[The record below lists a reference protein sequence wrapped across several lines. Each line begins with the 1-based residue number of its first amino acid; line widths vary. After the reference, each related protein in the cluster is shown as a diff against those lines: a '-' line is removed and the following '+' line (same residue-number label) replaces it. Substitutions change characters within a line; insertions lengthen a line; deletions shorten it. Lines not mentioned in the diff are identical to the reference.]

1 MGSAGVRI
9 SEQPSINTSAWLLE
23 VFAMNL
29 PTIGSIGSREARRS
43 IGATFI
49 ALGISMA
56 ATAASSQQVIPFGD
70 VPATADFSEAEIA
83 ARGQQKLPNLTY
95 STWKKL
101 CFRGAQGADHKMV
114 CRTTLEGKS
123 DLGQTMLR
131 VDLIEREDAPAARL
145 QIFVPVGSFLQPGI
159 NLSVDKGASLLV
171 PYTICLANGCVAAT
185 VPEPTFLRELDTG
198 RMLSLAVVNSNVVT
212 VIASLSLDN
221 FAKARQGVAAQI
233 FEQKL
238 EGNWERPADEINRK

>member
-1 MGSAGVRI
+1 
-9 SEQPSINTSAWLLE
+9 
-23 VFAMNL
+23 MNL
-29 PTIGSIGSREARRS
+29 PTIGSIDSRVARRS
-43 IGATFI
+43 VAATFI

-56 ATAASSQQVIPFGD
+56 ATAASGQQIIPFGD
-70 VPATADFSEAEIA
+70 VPAMADFSEAEIA
-83 ARGQQKLPNLTY
+83 ARGQQKLPKLTY

-101 CFRGAQGADHKMV
+101 CFRGAQGADIKMI

-131 VDLIEREDAPAARL
+131 VDLIEREDAPATRL
-145 QIFVPVGSFLQPGI
+145 QIFVPVGNFLQPGI
-159 NLSVDKGASLLV
+159 NLTVDKGTSLPV

-185 VPEPTFLRELDTG
+185 VAEPNFLRELETG
-198 RMLSLAVVNSNVVT
+198 RELSLAVVNSNVIT

-221 FAKARQGVAAQI
+221 FAKARQGAAAQV

>member
-1 MGSAGVRI
+1 MDVQKIRSANR
-9 SEQPSINTSAWLLE
+9 P
-23 VFAMNL
+23 
-29 PTIGSIGSREARRS
+29 RARRS
-43 IGATFI
+43 VAAAFT

-70 VPATADFSEAEIA
+70 VPATSDFSEAEIA
-83 ARGQQKLPNLTY
+83 ARGQRKLPNLTY

-101 CFRGAQGADHKMV
+101 CFRGAQGADTKMV
-114 CRTTLEGKS
+114 CRTSIEGKS
-123 DLGQTMLR
+123 DLGQIVVR

-145 QIFVPVGSFLQPGI
+145 QIFLPVGNLLQPGI
-159 NLSVDKGASLLV
+159 RLIVDKGTSLQV

-185 VPEPTFLRELDTG
+185 VPEPNFLSELETG
-198 RMLSLAVVNSNVVT
+198 RILSLEAVNSNVVT

-221 FAKARQGVAAQI
+221 FANARQGVAAQI

-238 EGNWERPADEINRK
+238 EGNWERPADESNRK

>member
-1 MGSAGVRI
+1 
-9 SEQPSINTSAWLLE
+9 
-23 VFAMNL
+23 MNL
-29 PTIGSIGSREARRS
+29 QIIGSIESREARRS
-43 IGATFI
+43 VAATFI

-56 ATAASSQQVIPFGD
+56 ATAASGQQVIQFGD
-70 VPATADFSEAEIA
+70 VPAAADFSEAEIA
-83 ARGQQKLPNLTY
+83 ARGQQKPPKLTY

-101 CFRGAQGADHKMV
+101 CLRGAQGADIKMV

-123 DLGQTMLR
+123 DLGQTILM

-145 QIFVPVGSFLQPGI
+145 QIFVPVGNFLQPGI
-159 NLSVDKGASLLV
+159 KLTVDKGTSLLV

-185 VPEPTFLRELDTG
+185 VPDPNFLRELETG
-198 RMLSLAVVNSNVVT
+198 RELSLAVVNSNVIT

-221 FAKARQGVAAQI
+221 FAKARQGVAARI
-233 FEQKL
+233 FEQNL

>member
-1 MGSAGVRI
+1 
-9 SEQPSINTSAWLLE
+9 
-23 VFAMNL
+23 MNL
-29 PTIGSIGSREARRS
+29 RTIRS
-43 IGATFI
+43 IDSPEATRRLVAATFI

-56 ATAASSQQVIPFGD
+56 ATAAGGQQVMPFGD
-70 VPATADFSEAEIA
+70 VPATTDFSEAEIA

-101 CFRGAQGADHKMV
+101 CFRGAQGADIKMV
-114 CRTTLEGKS
+114 CRTTIEGKS
-123 DLGQTMLR
+123 DLGQTILR

-159 NLSVDKGASLLV
+159 NLTVDKGNSLLV
-171 PYTICLANGCVAAT
+171 PYTMCLANGCVAAT
-185 VPEPTFLRELDTG
+185 VPEANFLHELETG

-212 VIASLSLDN
+212 VVASLSLDN
-221 FAKARQGVAAQI
+221 FANARQGTAARI

-238 EGNWERPADEINRK
+238 EGNWERPANENNGR